1 LKISK
6 EIKTSL
12 FVIAALLFFIW
23 GYRFL
28 EGRNLLG
35 SEKLLYVEFANVD
48 GLGVSS
54 PVTINGLAIG
64 KVNSVHPKNKLGR
77 PIVVELQ
84 IDNDEFF
91 ISKSSVAK
99 LYAPSPI
106 GGKQIQILLD
116 ANDTRE
122 AESGDT
128 LKGTE
133 VPGLLDDFS
142 AKLQP
147 LADRV
152 GQMVISAD
160 KLLTN
165 LNQVLDDKTKANLRN
180 SIANLDSTLAEFKGA
195 SATLNQTLSD
205 NKSKIDHTMSN
216 LDKMS
221 GNLSVVS
228 DSLAKIQFGR
238 TAKSLEQAVAKVNN
252 IMAGLESGQGT
263 AGKLLKDD
271 ALYKNLSKTSK
282 ELELLLQDL
291 RLNPTRYINVSL
303 FGKKNKPYK
312 APKPSDTI
320 TVYSSPK

>member
-12 FVIAALLFFIW
+12 FVIAALLFFVW

-35 SEKLLYVEFANVD
+35 STKVLYVEFDNVD

-54 PVTINGLAIG
+54 PITINGLAIG
-64 KVNSVHPKNKLGR
+64 KVNSVHPKNKFGH
-77 PIVVELQ
+77 PIVVEMQ
-84 IDNDEFF
+84 IDNEEFF
-91 ISKSSVAK
+91 ISKSSIAK

-106 GGKQIQILLD
+106 GGKQIQIVLNTD
-116 ANDTRE
+116 DTQE
-122 AESGDT
+122 AISGDT
-128 LKGTE
+128 LKGRE
-133 VPGLLDDFS
+133 IPGLLDDFS

-152 GQMVISAD
+152 GQMVVSAD

-165 LNQVLDDKTKANLRN
+165 LNSVLDDKTKANLRN
-180 SIANLDSTLAEFKGA
+180 SIANLDSTLAEFRGA
-195 SATLNQTLSD
+195 SVTLNKTLSD
-205 NKSKIDHTMSN
+205 NKSKIDRTMTN
-216 LDKMS
+216 LDKVS
-221 GNLSVVS
+221 GNFAVVS
-228 DSLAKIQFGR
+228 DSLAKIEFGR
-238 TAKSLEQAVAKVNN
+238 TAKSLEQALVKVNT
-252 IMAGLESGQGT
+252 IMSGLEAGQGT

-312 APKPSDTI
+312 APTANDTI
-320 TVYSSPK
+320 TVYPSKK